1 MTSTKPTPRFQVGDR
16 VIHKPSP
23 FGQPKDA
30 TRSKHR
36 AGVVMAVSYKKN
48 KRGATQPWF
57 TIKFDNSERMEQF
70 MSARIAP
77 EENN

>member
-1 MTSTKPTPRFQVGDR
+1 MTPTKSTTRFQIGDR

-23 FGQPKDA
+23 FGRPKDA

-36 AGVVMAVSYKKN
+36 AGVVMAVTYKKN

-57 TIKFDNSERMEQF
+57 TVKFDNSERMEQF

-77 EENN
+77 EENS